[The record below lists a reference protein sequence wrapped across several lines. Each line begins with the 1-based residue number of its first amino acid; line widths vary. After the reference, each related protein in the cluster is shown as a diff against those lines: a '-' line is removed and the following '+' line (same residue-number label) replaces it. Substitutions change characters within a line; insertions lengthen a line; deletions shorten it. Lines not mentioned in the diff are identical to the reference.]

1 MHRLAT
7 DDGGL
12 LKSMYVRQTI
22 PWATDREGAKGSNL
36 VRYASEKSQGGED

>member
-12 LKSMYVRQTI
+12 LESMYVRI